1 VHAFLPWFA
10 PLVRRMCE
18 DGYLVLEE
26 GAVLSRHP
34 HMPALAR
41 TAIIIADVTCK
52 VQDMYMPRDGKS

>member
-1 VHAFLPWFA
+1 
-10 PLVRRMCE
+10 MCE

-41 TAIIIADVTCK
+41 TAIIIADVKCK
-52 VQDMYMPRDGKS
+52 VQDMYMPRDGRS